1 MKDLEIMAD
10 LFDDYRQIQGEEVE
24 KNMENTLD
32 SPTSVWYNT
41 RMNDEEKYV
50 AQSDLIPCPSCSSEM
65 EWHPNGHIASCTSCG
80 HEEIL

>member
-1 MKDLEIMAD
+1 MKQEKSTAD
-10 LFDDYRQIQGEEVE
+10 WKRAKSEASKKSQ
-24 KNMENTLD
+24 KNLWKVLD
-32 SPTSVWYNT
+32 STPKVGYNT
-41 RMNDEEKYV
+41 RMNDDEKNV

>member
-1 MKDLEIMAD
+1 MKNERHYLPG
-10 LFDDYRQIQGEEVE
+10 FSEEVE

-32 SPTSVWYNT
+32 SLTSVWYNEG
-41 RMNDEEKYV
+41 MNDETH
-50 AQSDLIPCPSCSSEM
+50 SDLIPCPSCGSEM

>member
-10 LFDDYRQIQGEEVE
+10 LLDAYRQIQEEEVE

-32 SPTSVWYNT
+32 SLTSVWYNEG
-41 RMNDEEKYV
+41 MNDETH
-50 AQSDLIPCPSCSSEM
+50 SDLIPCPNCGAEM